1 MKKVLGLSL
10 SALMVLTLTACGGNS
25 GPELANSYDYFY
37 STDMSTLDYVTTNK
51 ANNHQHTVNFVEG
64 LLQNDATGAY
74 IPAAAESYETNEDAT
89 VWTFHL
95 REGIQ
100 WVTATGEEYG
110 AELTAHDYVT
120 GLRHAA
126 DFDSEM
132 LELVDT
138 MIVNL
143 KAYAEGTASW
153 EDVGVKALD
162 DYTLEYTLN
171 DSVPYFD
178 TMTTYTILYPINQE
192 FLESKGA
199 GCKLGAPDKN
209 TCEFGLLQPDS
220 ILYSGPFILSNLT
233 AKSQISYTKN
243 NSYWD
248 ADNVFVDTVSLIYF
262 DGTDKYGI
270 INAYENGQSV
280 AAPIRGDWADY
291 SDYAETYK
299 DYMIAPR
306 PNAYSF
312 GINFNLNRT
321 SYKYTN
327 KETEAEKEN
336 TRNALL
342 NSDFRNAIFSAFDR
356 ISYLSVTMQEDVAIS
371 NLRNMNGVPALVHT
385 SDGTSYDK
393 LVAAAY
399 QEMTGNE
406 IDLSDG
412 QDPFYN
418 PDAVDGYIEKAKAA
432 GITFPVTLDLLY
444 EDLDTAQAVAS
455 SLKTSVE
462 TNTDGQILIN
472 IIPLPEDEYTA
483 VAFYNNNPDATDY
496 DISTAS
502 GWGPDY
508 ADPKTFCDVYSIAN
522 NGAFLTNIGLYPE
535 GENAQSDAAAQ
546 AVGLD
551 EYQQLLDEADAIKS
565 DLDARYEAYAKADA
579 WILANAVYV
588 PVQQQGTNLT
598 VTKVVPFTQ
607 PYALGGA
614 GGYKMNFM
622 KVQVEPVTVEEYEA
636 AKAEFEG

>member
-143 KAYAEGTASW
+143 KAYADGTASW

-171 DSVPYFD
+171 DSVPYFN

-233 AKSQISYTKN
+233 AKSEISYTKN

-248 ADNVFVDTVSLIYF
+248 ADNVFVDTVSLIYY
-262 DGTDKYGI
+262 DGQDKYGI

-291 SDYAETYK
+291 SAYAETYK

-312 GINFNLNRT
+312 GINFNLNRI
-321 SYKYTN
+321 SYNNTN
-327 KETEAEKEN
+327 KTTEAEREN
-336 TRNALL
+336 TRNALQ
-342 NSDFRNAIFSAFDR
+342 NSDFRNAIFAAFDR
-356 ISYLSVTMQEDVAIS
+356 VSYLSVTMQEEVAIS

-432 GITFPVTLDLLY
+432 GITFPVTLDLLC

-472 IIPLPEDEYTA
+472 IIPLPEDDYLA
-483 VAFYNNNPDATDY
+483 QAFYNNNPDATDY

-535 GENAQSDAAAQ
+535 GENVQSDAAAQ

-579 WILANAVYV
+579 WILANAVYI

>member
-1 MKKVLGLSL
+1 
-10 SALMVLTLTACGGNS
+10 
-25 GPELANSYDYFY
+25 
-37 STDMSTLDYVTTNK
+37 
-51 ANNHQHTVNFVEG
+51 
-64 LLQNDATGAY
+64 
-74 IPAAAESYETNEDAT
+74 
-89 VWTFHL
+89 
-95 REGIQ
+95 
-100 WVTATGEEYG
+100 
-110 AELTAHDYVT
+110 
-120 GLRHAA
+120 
-126 DFDSEM
+126 
-132 LELVDT
+132 
-138 MIVNL
+138 
-143 KAYAEGTASW
+143 
-153 EDVGVKALD
+153 
-162 DYTLEYTLN
+162 
-171 DSVPYFD
+171 
-178 TMTTYTILYPINQE
+178 
-192 FLESKGA
+192 
-199 GCKLGAPDKN
+199 
-209 TCEFGLLQPDS
+209 
-220 ILYSGPFILSNLT
+220 
-233 AKSQISYTKN
+233 
-243 NSYWD
+243 
-248 ADNVFVDTVSLIYF
+248 
-262 DGTDKYGI
+262 
-270 INAYENGQSV
+270 
-280 AAPIRGDWADY
+280 
-291 SDYAETYK
+291 
-299 DYMIAPR
+299 
-306 PNAYSF
+306 
-312 GINFNLNRT
+312 
-321 SYKYTN
+321 
-327 KETEAEKEN
+327 
-336 TRNALL
+336 
-342 NSDFRNAIFSAFDR
+342 
-356 ISYLSVTMQEDVAIS
+356 
-371 NLRNMNGVPALVHT
+371 MNGVPALVHT

-432 GITFPVTLDLLY
+432 GITFPVTLDLLC

-579 WILANAVYV
+579 WILANAVYI